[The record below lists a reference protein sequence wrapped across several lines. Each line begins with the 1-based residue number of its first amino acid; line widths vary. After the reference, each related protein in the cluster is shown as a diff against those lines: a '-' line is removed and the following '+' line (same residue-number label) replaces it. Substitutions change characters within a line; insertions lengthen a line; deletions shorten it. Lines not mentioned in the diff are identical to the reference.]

1 LSRGGEDDVLRA
13 GRSTDLG
20 IAVSTI
26 TALAILV
33 IFVFPLFS
41 RSDEPARPRKAAT
54 AASLQQAPAAV
65 ALGEPDRVM
74 AGRPTPPVEASS
86 RQSLI
91 ETSLGLTLILGVALL
106 AMAVGSRGRPG

>member
-1 LSRGGEDDVLRA
+1 MLRA

-26 TALAILV
+26 AVLAILV

-41 RSDEPARPRKAAT
+41 RSDEPARPRNAAT
-54 AASLQQAPAAV
+54 AAASLQQAP
-65 ALGEPDRVM
+65 M
-74 AGRPTPPVEASS
+74 EASG

-106 AMAVGSRGRPG
+106 AMAVGSRGRSS